1 MGLLRRSARAAVIG
15 GAAQAGAGRVARKQQ
30 AAAQAQAAQQQA
42 ASPAAP
48 EAPAAAD
55 PVAKV
60 KELADLHA
68 QGILTDEEF
77 AAAKAKALGI

>member
-15 GAAQAGAGRVARKQQ
+15 GAAQAGAGRVARAQQQ
-30 AAAQAQAAQQQA
+30 AAAQQAAAQQAAQ
-42 ASPAAP
+42 PAAP
-48 EAPAAAD
+48 AAPATDD

-60 KELADLHA
+60 KELAELHQ